1 MATRTAKK
9 STKKANKAQEVNEVN
24 FTESF
29 NKIKDTA
36 LNVNN
41 QVLDTAADVMDDL
54 KVNGKQIRTI
64 AVKNVKEAIEKVN
77 ETVTFDNLKDTVKTA
92 NKFTLETADELV
104 EGAIDNG
111 EKLQVIANKA
121 VNGGLKL
128 AAKQQDIVFTTL
140 ETMKGQLA
148 TSALRLKKLLRSN
161 S

>member
-9 STKKANKAQEVNEVN
+9 STKKANKAQDVNEVN
-24 FTESF
+24 FKESF
-29 NKIKDTA
+29 TKIKNTA
-36 LNVNN
+36 LNVND
-41 QVLDTAADVMDDL
+41 QVMDTAADVFDDL
-54 KVNGKQIRTI
+54 KENGQQIKEN

-104 EGAIDNG
+104 DGAIENG

-121 VNGGLKL
+121 VTGGLKL

-148 TSALRLKKLLRSN
+148 SSALRFKKLLRSN